1 MLGRCGAL
9 CYAKSMSQR
18 LGDQLDKIFALLD
31 SNHEGEALGAMRML
45 GRILERE
52 KLDFSDLAHAA
63 RKGNFSLA
71 RSFFSPSQVQLEAKI
86 EQMHDD
92 LKAHVAQNES
102 LTTQIEFWKRRAFE
116 LEQLNNLN
124 QAEAERWKE
133 IARQT
138 ADRLW
143 DMGQLT
149 QAEAFSSDEPLP
161 EDDAV
166 VQEEPLKE
174 AG

>member
-1 MLGRCGAL
+1 
-9 CYAKSMSQR
+9 MSQH

-52 KLDFSDLAHAA
+52 ALNFSDLAHAA

-71 RSFFSPSQVQLEAKI
+71 RSFFSPSQVQLEAKV
-86 EQMHDD
+86 EQMHED
-92 LKAHVAQNES
+92 LRAHVEQNES
-102 LTTQIEFWKRRAFE
+102 LTTQLEFWRRRSGE
-116 LEQLNNLN
+116 LEQLLNLN
-124 QAEAERWKE
+124 KAEAERWKE

-161 EDDAV
+161 EDDEIV
-166 VQEEPLKE
+166 KEEPLKE
-174 AG
+174 TG